1 MKLADHSSVRYLL
14 VGVSNTAIGFAVIWI
29 ALSGLGFGNVAANVT
44 GYAIAFLWSFALNRK
59 WTFRHRGAIGKGLLR
74 YALVCLVAYLANL
87 AIVVWLSEFLG
98 QRSLLV
104 QVGGMITYT
113 VLAYVG
119 SRCFAF
125 PAPAA
130 SAAAVASDRYT

>member
-1 MKLADHSSVRYLL
+1 MKLADHSSVRYVL
-14 VGVSNTAIGFAVIWI
+14 VGLSNTVVGFAVIWI
-29 ALSGLGFGNVAANVT
+29 ALSGFRFGNVAANVT

-87 AIVVWLSEFLG
+87 SIVVLLSGFLG

-104 QVGGMITYT
+104 QVCGMITYT
-113 VLAYVG
+113 ALAYAG

-125 PAPAA
+125 STSAAPAA
-130 SAAAVASDRYT
+130 AD